1 HVPFSAPTVALSQS
15 TSLLQLA
22 SSTMI
27 LVLLL
32 LFGWITN
39 VSTLQVACYHC
50 YGNSTTEGQICSI
63 DNLCLGESC
72 YFSVKSTGEWSASCA
87 NSTAPP
93 TLVCSTNRT
102 SSSCS
107 CTADLCN
114 QFYKANETLHKL
126 WGNNSTF
133 SNISLHLPSLPIYCL
148 ECGNVSVAGISLK
161 VPCVEKH
168 LCRGSHCITKRGSNP
183 HSYCGSSW
191 EGDSEAR
198 CFKNPDQEE
207 QCVCSQ
213 PMCNAVLTPN
223 PAVLPSPSSNND
235 TQSSNTT
242 LSGAD
247 TNSTSSK
254 SRKCKNSMKFSPN
267 AQAVFMGEKLGQAI
281 RDGIGTD
288 SKAAQ

>member
-1 HVPFSAPTVALSQS
+1 
-15 TSLLQLA
+15 
-22 SSTMI
+22 MI

-93 TLVCSTNRT
+93 TLVCSTNKT
-102 SSSCS
+102 SSTCS

-126 WGNNSTF
+126 WGSNSTF
-133 SNISLHLPSLPIYCL
+133 SKISLYLPSLPIYCL
-148 ECGNVSVAGISLK
+148 ECGNVSVAGISLR

-183 HSYCGSSW
+183 HSYCGSPW
-191 EGDSEAR
+191 EGDSE
-198 CFKNPDQEE
+198 
-207 QCVCSQ
+207 VCSFFF
-213 PMCNAVLTPN
+213 PTIYGGRLCGSSPINHLI
-223 PAVLPSPSSNND
+223 PA
-235 TQSSNTT
+235 
-242 LSGAD
+242 
-247 TNSTSSK
+247 SSK

-288 SKAAQ
+288 SKAAQEFADGVDTHICD

>member
-1 HVPFSAPTVALSQS
+1 MDMLYSLRLSERQKPYSQS
-15 TSLLQLA
+15 RYRVKGKLMEKEIIDTDYHIRLA
-22 SSTMI
+22 TAQGITYVVCGINFSSTMI

-32 LFGWITN
+32 LIGWITN

-72 YFSVKSTGEWSASCA
+72 YFTVKSTGEWSASCA

-126 WGNNSTF
+126 WGSNSTF

-148 ECGNVSVAGISLK
+148 ECGNVSVAGLSLK

-198 CFKNPDQEE
+198 CFKSPDQEE

-223 PAVLPSPSSNND
+223 PS
-235 TQSSNTT
+235 
-242 LSGAD
+242 AD
-247 TNSTSSK
+247 LELFTIPMQEQ
-254 SRKCKNSMKFSPN
+254 R
-267 AQAVFMGEKLGQAI
+267 QGV
-281 RDGIGTD
+281 
-288 SKAAQ
+288 